1 MHHSTSR
8 FCSAEGQTKV
18 KEKHD
23 EVCNDVKE
31 NTEESQIGDLQA
43 AQLVEGINKTM
54 SYRKYWKSVDKTVD
68 KHVRSLNEDIHSP
81 SYFYMVFVIGWEC
94 PHQFIPC

>member
-8 FCSAEGQTKV
+8 FCSAECQTKV

-23 EVCNDVKE
+23 EVCNEVKE

-54 SYRKYWKSVDKTVD
+54 SYRKYWKSVDKSVD
-68 KHVRSLNEDIHSP
+68 KHNP
-81 SYFYMVFVIGWEC
+81 SYFYMVHSLNQSTKISLIGC
-94 PHQFIPC
+94 DIIVN

>member
-1 MHHSTSR
+1 M
-8 FCSAEGQTKV
+8 V
-18 KEKHD
+18 KDKHD
-23 EVCNDVKE
+23 EVCNEVKMNKE
-31 NTEESQIGDLQA
+31 KAQEGDPKSA
-43 AQLVEGINKTM
+43 KLVDGLNMTM
-54 SYRKYWKSVDKTVD
+54 TYRKYWKSVDKTVD